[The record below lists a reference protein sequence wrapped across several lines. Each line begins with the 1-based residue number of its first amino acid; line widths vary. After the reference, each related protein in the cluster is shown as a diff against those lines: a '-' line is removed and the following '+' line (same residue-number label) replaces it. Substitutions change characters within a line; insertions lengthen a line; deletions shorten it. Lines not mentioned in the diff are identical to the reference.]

1 MKVHKEPDKE
11 QYKIK
16 VNKKGPNNDY
26 NNSQNYFNNL
36 QEKRHKTY
44 KSNIIPNHLSFSNNN
59 NNQGKISY
67 MNIYNPTT
75 GLKKHKNNSNSVEKN
90 PTIKNFG
97 EEDAINEN
105 ILIRDKKYSK
115 SILNS
120 LNIDEN
126 LLNFEPIKTIDDN
139 LSIRRNIYNNKKPPK
154 YDYNKRH
161 NLFIKTNDFNNS
173 NNNDVIIKRNYR
185 TIEHNNVNNYIN
197 EYQLTNNYY
206 EYEYDVNNKN
216 INFKNYNRNA
226 IPYDSERKKNNEYS
240 NISIN
245 PFLYSSYEKNLN
257 SFSNKNEEFQTN
269 MQEID
274 NNFNNNFDYDNNNF
288 NIPEVYIMNNN
299 INPEKYSNDN
309 SDKYSNYKI
318 RRSIYNNKDINE
330 NNNLNFNSINNSIR
344 ERRKYKNISIKSK
357 SKYNDIRYILQNDF
371 TNYNSDKDG
380 YNKKLFNIYR
390 AKLMQEFL
398 RHIIYVIN
406 NHLSKYFKLFIYS
419 IHFLNINTVGN
430 GAVMPKIYLNKTH
443 RISEAKISNYLE
455 ANDDN
460 EDKDNYMEN
469 DMQNSPNIKNK
480 KYIQIFFSDKKY
492 SPKPELHKFLTSRN
506 TNELLKLHGKTENR
520 IANVNEYSIISNQR
534 NPRMLNNTRLFKY
547 IDKFHNINKT
557 ISENSTIRNSLKLN
571 RDKSNKK
578 DNNLS
583 HNLINSNN
591 INQVLDINNS
601 LNNYIYKK
609 KIKLSKNNT
618 FITRVNKKES
628 NDTNTKNNISNKNK
642 TYNSSTLSNAK
653 GKKIIDIDINLGKP
667 VKDISDIS
675 PLQSFFINDY
685 ENKKFK
691 SSLSVN
697 KNDKTRKKN
706 KNKKKLLLPKKKYLE
721 EGYDF
726 ISPIKNDEENKFK
739 SSEFRT
745 NSYDDKKTKFKNLL
759 TQNNSIT
766 TTNANG
772 INYFNTISN
781 NNNKDNNNNEKK
793 YFKNILVKN
802 IITSDKRLFIHINY
816 IFSHKS
822 NNIKKKYDIKALKIK
837 RNKSLFIQPNKN
849 LIIHKYKSMSNNS
862 FFTTKNLRKDLDTE
876 KTNDKN
882 NKKNLMKNQ
891 KDKYLFSCVKFF
903 VKTINRIFLK
913 KLYAQ
918 YKKGIENKNNTI
930 QKMENNKIRTYKR
943 RINKGAN
950 I

>member
-1 MKVHKEPDKE
+1 MKVYKEPDKE

-16 VNKKGPNNDY
+16 VNKKGSNNDY
-26 NNSQNYFNNL
+26 NNSQNYFNIL
-36 QEKRHKTY
+36 QGKRHKTY

-59 NNQGKISY
+59 NNSNNQGNISY

-75 GLKKHKNNSNSVEKN
+75 GLNKYKNNSNSVEKY
-90 PTIKNFG
+90 PAIKNLE
-97 EEDAINEN
+97 EEDEINEN
-105 ILIRDKKYSK
+105 IIREKKYSK

-120 LNIDEN
+120 QNIDEN

-139 LSIRRNIYNNKKPPK
+139 TSTRRNIYNNNKSSK
-154 YDYNKRH
+154 YDYNKRQ

-173 NNNDVIIKRNYR
+173 NNNDVIIKKNYR
-185 TIEHNNVNNYIN
+185 TIENNNINNYIN

-206 EYEYDVNNKN
+206 EYEYNVDNKN
-216 INFKNYNRNA
+216 INFKKYNRNI

-245 PFLYSSYEKNLN
+245 PFLYCSYEKNFN
-257 SFSNKNEEFQTN
+257 SFSNKNEEFQSN

-274 NNFNNNFDYDNNNF
+274 NNFDYPNNYF
-288 NIPEVYIMNNN
+288 NTSEAYYMNNN
-299 INPEKYSNDN
+299 NNPEKYINDS
-309 SDKYSNYKI
+309 SDKVSNYKM
-318 RRSIYNNKDINE
+318 RRSIYNNKDTNV
-330 NNNLNFNSINNSIR
+330 NNNNNFNSINNNIR
-344 ERRKYKNISIKSK
+344 ERRKFKNISIKSK
-357 SKYNDIRYILQNDF
+357 SKYNDIRYILQNNY
-371 TNYNSDKDG
+371 TNFNKDKDG
-380 YNKKLFNIYR
+380 YNKKLFSIYR

-398 RHIIYVIN
+398 RHIIHVIN
-406 NHLSKYFKLFIYS
+406 NHLSQYFGFFIYS
-419 IHFLNINTVGN
+419 INFLKSNTSGN
-430 GAVMPKIYLNKTH
+430 GAVMPTIYLNKTH
-443 RISEAKISNYLE
+443 RISEDKIINYLE

-460 EDKDNYMEN
+460 EYKKNYKES
-469 DMQNSPNIKNK
+469 DMQNSANIKNK
-480 KYIQIFFSDKKY
+480 KYTQIFFSDKKY
-492 SPKPELHKFLTSRN
+492 PPKPELHKFLTSRN
-506 TNELLKLHGKTENR
+506 YNELFKLHGKTENR
-520 IANVNEYSIISNQR
+520 LENENECSIINNQK

-571 RDKSNKK
+571 RDNSNEKN
-578 DNNLS
+578 NNLS
-583 HNLINSNN
+583 HNIIKPNNFNQIIDFNS
-591 INQVLDINNS
+591 S

-618 FITRVNKKES
+618 FITRANKKEP
-628 NDTNTKNNISNKNK
+628 NDTNNKNNINNKNK

-667 VKDISDIS
+667 VKDINDIS

-685 ENKKFK
+685 DNKKFK

-706 KNKKKLLLPKKKYLE
+706 KNRKKLLLPKKKYLE

-726 ISPIKNDEENKFK
+726 ISPI
-739 SSEFRT
+739 
-745 NSYDDKKTKFKNLL
+745 TKYKNLL
-759 TQNNSIT
+759 TQNSSIT
-766 TTNANG
+766 PNSNS
-772 INYFNTISN
+772 INYFNTITN
-781 NNNKDNNNNEKK
+781 NNNKDNKNNQIK

-822 NNIKKKYDIKALKIK
+822 NITKKIYDIKALKIK
-837 RNKSLFIQPNKN
+837 RNKSLFIPSNKN
-849 LIIHKYKSMSNNS
+849 IIIHKYKSMSSNS
-862 FFTTKNLRKDLDTE
+862 FYKTKNLRNE
-876 KTNDKN
+876 VNIGNINDKS
-882 NKKNLMKNQ
+882 NKKNIMKNQ
-891 KDKYLFSCVKFF
+891 KDKYLFSCIKFF

-918 YKKGIENKNNTI
+918 YKKGIENKINTI
-930 QKMENNKIRTYKR
+930 QKMKNNKIRTYKR
-943 RINKGAN
+943 RINKGEN

>member
-11 QYKIK
+11 LYKIK
-16 VNKKGPNNDY
+16 VNKKGSNNDF
-26 NNSQNYFNNL
+26 NNTQNYFNIL
-36 QEKRHKTY
+36 PEKRHKTY
-44 KSNIIPNHLSFSNNN
+44 KSNIIPNNLSFSNNN
-59 NNQGKISY
+59 NNQGKIPY
-67 MNIYNPTT
+67 KNIYNPTT
-75 GLKKHKNNSNSVEKN
+75 GLKKHIINSNSVEKY
-90 PTIKNFG
+90 PSIKNLE
-97 EEDAINEN
+97 EEDEINEN

-120 LNIDEN
+120 QNIDEN
-126 LLNFEPIKTIDDN
+126 LLNFEPIKTIDDSI
-139 LSIRRNIYNNKKPPK
+139 SIRRNIYNNKKPPK
-154 YDYNKRH
+154 YDYNKKH

-173 NNNDVIIKRNYR
+173 NNNDVIIKRNYK
-185 TIEHNNVNNYIN
+185 TIEHNNINNYIN

-216 INFKNYNRNA
+216 INFKKYNKNI

-245 PFLYSSYEKNLN
+245 PFLCCSYEKNLN
-257 SFSNKNEEFQTN
+257 SFSNKNEEFQSN
-269 MQEID
+269 MKEID

-288 NIPEVYIMNNN
+288 NMPEAYYINNN
-299 INPEKYSNDN
+299 NNPEKYSNDN

-318 RRSIYNNKDINE
+318 RRSIYNNNINE
-330 NNNLNFNSINNSIR
+330 NNKLKFNSINNNIR
-344 ERRKYKNISIKSK
+344 ERRKYKNINIKSK
-357 SKYNDIRYILQNDF
+357 SKYNDIRYILQNNF
-371 TNYNSDKDG
+371 TNFNNDKDG

-398 RHIIYVIN
+398 RHIIHVIN
-406 NHLSKYFKLFIYS
+406 NHLSKYFKFFIYS
-419 IHFLNINTVGN
+419 INFLKINVGGN

-443 RISEAKISNYLE
+443 RISEAKISKYLE
-455 ANDDN
+455 GNDNN
-460 EDKDNYMEN
+460 EDKDLYKEN
-469 DMQNSPNIKNK
+469 DIQNSPNIKNK
-480 KYIQIFFSDKKY
+480 KYIQIFYSDKKY
-492 SPKPELHKFLTSRN
+492 PPKPELHKFLTSRN
-506 TNELLKLHGKTENR
+506 TKELLKLHIKTENR
-520 IANVNEYSIISNQR
+520 ISNENEYSILNNQR

-547 IDKFHNINKT
+547 IDKFQNINKT
-557 ISENSTIRNSLKLN
+557 ISGNSTIRNSLKLN
-571 RDKSNKK
+571 RDNSNKK

-591 INQVLDINNS
+591 INQALDINNS

-628 NDTNTKNNISNKNK
+628 NDTNNKNSINNKNK
-642 TYNSSTLSNAK
+642 AYNSSTLSNAK

-685 ENKKFK
+685 DNKKFK

-706 KNKKKLLLPKKKYLE
+706 KNRKKLLLPKKKYLE

-726 ISPIKNDEENKFK
+726 ISPIKNEEENKFK

-745 NSYDDKKTKFKNLL
+745 NSYDYKKTKFKNIL

-781 NNNKDNNNNEKK
+781 NNNKDKNNNEIK

-816 IFSHKS
+816 IFSHRS
-822 NNIKKKYDIKALKIK
+822 NNIKKKYDIKTLKIK
-837 RNKSLFIQPNKN
+837 RNKSLYIQANQN
-849 LIIHKYKSMSNNS
+849 LIIHKFKSMSNNS
-862 FFTTKNLRKDLDTE
+862 FFTTKKLRNDADIG

-882 NKKNLMKNQ
+882 NKKNLLKNQ

-913 KLYAQ
+913 KIYTQ

-930 QKMENNKIRTYKR
+930 RKMENNKIRTYKR
-943 RINKGAN
+943 RINKGEN

>member
-11 QYKIK
+11 LYKIK
-16 VNKKGPNNDY
+16 VNKKGSNNDY

-67 MNIYNPTT
+67 MNICNPTT
-75 GLKKHKNNSNSVEKN
+75 GLKKHKNNSNSVEKY
-90 PTIKNFG
+90 PSIKNFG
-97 EEDAINEN
+97 EEDEINEN

-120 LNIDEN
+120 QNIDEN
-126 LLNFEPIKTIDDN
+126 LLNFEPIKTIEDN
-139 LSIRRNIYNNKKPPK
+139 ISIRRNIYNNKKPSK

-245 PFLYSSYEKNLN
+245 PFLYCSNEKNLN
-257 SFSNKNEEFQTN
+257 SFSNKNETN

-274 NNFNNNFDYDNNNF
+274 YNFNNNFDYDNNNF
-288 NIPEVYIMNNN
+288 NIPEAYFINNN

-309 SDKYSNYKI
+309 TEKYSNYKI

-371 TNYNSDKDG
+371 TNFNNDKDG

-398 RHIIYVIN
+398 RHIIHVIN

-419 IHFLNINTVGN
+419 INFLNINTGGN

-469 DMQNSPNIKNK
+469 NMQNSPNIKNK

-492 SPKPELHKFLTSRN
+492 PPKPELHKFLTSRN
-506 TNELLKLHGKTENR
+506 TNELLKLHGRTDNR
-520 IANVNEYSIISNQR
+520 IANENEYSIINNQR

-547 IDKFHNINKT
+547 IDKFHKT

-583 HNLINSNN
+583 HNFINSNKNN

-628 NDTNTKNNISNKNK
+628 NDTNNKNNICNKNK

-685 ENKKFK
+685 DNKKFK

-759 TQNNSIT
+759 TQNNSIN

-781 NNNKDNNNNEKK
+781 NNNKDNNNNEIK

-816 IFSHKS
+816 IFSHKG

-862 FFTTKNLRKDLDTE
+862 FFTTENLRKDADTG
-876 KTNDKN
+876 KTND
-882 NKKNLMKNQ
+882 KKNLMKNQ

-943 RINKGAN
+943 RINKGEN

>member
-11 QYKIK
+11 LYKIK

-59 NNQGKISY
+59 NNQGNISY

-75 GLKKHKNNSNSVEKN
+75 GLKKHKYNSNSVEKY
-90 PTIKNFG
+90 PSIKNLG
-97 EEDAINEN
+97 EEDEINEN

-120 LNIDEN
+120 QNIDEH
-126 LLNFEPIKTIDDN
+126 LLNFEPIKTIEDN
-139 LSIRRNIYNNKKPPK
+139 ISIRRNIYNNKKPPK
-154 YDYNKRH
+154 YDYNKPH

-216 INFKNYNRNA
+216 INFKNYNRNQ

-245 PFLYSSYEKNLN
+245 PFLYRSNEQNLN

-274 NNFNNNFDYDNNNF
+274 YNFNNNFDYDNNNF
-288 NIPEVYIMNNN
+288 NIPEAYFINNN

-309 SDKYSNYKI
+309 SEKYLNYKI
-318 RRSIYNNKDINE
+318 RRSIYNKKDINE

-371 TNYNSDKDG
+371 TNFNNNKDG

-398 RHIIYVIN
+398 KHIIHVIN
-406 NHLSKYFKLFIYS
+406 IHLSKYFKLFIYS
-419 IHFLNINTVGN
+419 INFLNINIGGN

-443 RISEAKISNYLE
+443 RISEAKITNYLE
-455 ANDDN
+455 SNGDN
-460 EDKDNYMEN
+460 EDKGNYIEN
-469 DMQNSPNIKNK
+469 DVQNSPNIKNK

-492 SPKPELHKFLTSRN
+492 PPKPELHKFLTSRN
-506 TNELLKLHGKTENR
+506 TNELLKLHGRTDNR
-520 IANVNEYSIISNQR
+520 IANEKEYSIINNQR
-534 NPRMLNNTRLFKY
+534 NPRMLNNTRLFKH
-547 IDKFHNINKT
+547 IDKFHNKNKT

-583 HNLINSNN
+583 HNFINSNN

-628 NDTNTKNNISNKNK
+628 NDTNNKNNICNKNK

-667 VKDISDIS
+667 VKDINDIS

-685 ENKKFK
+685 DNKKFK

-726 ISPIKNDEENKFK
+726 ISPIKNDKENKFK

-772 INYFNTISN
+772 INYYNTISN
-781 NNNKDNNNNEKK
+781 NIYKDNNINEIK

-816 IFSHKS
+816 IFSHKG

-849 LIIHKYKSMSNNS
+849 LIIHKYKSKSNNS
-862 FFTTKNLRKDLDTE
+862 FFTTKNLRKDVDTG

-943 RINKGAN
+943 RINKGEN